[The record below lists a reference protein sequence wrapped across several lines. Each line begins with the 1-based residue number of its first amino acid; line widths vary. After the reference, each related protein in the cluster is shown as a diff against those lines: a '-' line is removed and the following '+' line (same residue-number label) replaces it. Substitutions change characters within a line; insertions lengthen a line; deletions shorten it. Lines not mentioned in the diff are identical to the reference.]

1 MIDFHIRTVC
11 YSRRAK
17 MDKSLKIKSL
27 RIISKIKSVK
37 KFYTSRK
44 KSLHFTTG
52 RSEWRDLPILSP
64 GDNLDGKRLINHII
78 AGDIR
83 IEMLLIEETDQAVT
97 LENHGRVS
105 RVILG
110 YLIRS

>member
-1 MIDFHIRTVC
+1 MIDFHIRAVC

-27 RIISKIKSVK
+27 RIIGKNKSVK

-44 KSLHFTTG
+44 KSLHFTTEPRFVIPPG
-52 RSEWRDLPILSP
+52 EASGEILPILSP
-64 GDNLDGKRLINHII
+64 GDNLNSKRLINHII

-105 RVILG
+105 
-110 YLIRS
+110 

>member
-1 MIDFHIRTVC
+1 MIDFHIRTIIC
-11 YSRRAK
+11 IHCAK
-17 MDKSLKIKSL
+17 YVKTLKTNHL
-27 RIISKIKSVK
+27 YYNSKIKSVK

-52 RSEWRDLPILSP
+52 RSGWRDLPILSP
-64 GDNLDGKRLINHII
+64 GDNLNGKRRINHII

-83 IEMLLIEETDQAVT
+83 IEMLLIEKADQAVT

-105 RVILG
+105 
-110 YLIRS
+110 